1 MLTVMNNDTPHV
13 SKMRSEIAEIQ
24 Y

>member
-1 MLTVMNNDTPHV
+1 MNNETPHV
-13 SKMRSEIAEIQ
+13 SKMRSEIAEMQ